1 MKNSFKMIRIILF
14 LIIICFSFT
23 MCTPPEPTGDI
34 LLINQYHVP
43 ITRVIIGR
51 GICEFNISQE
61 DSVFLSVEFG
71 EHEIYVITNDNIVSN
86 SLKVV
91 VVDNVIEIITLNING
106 KLVHK
111 E

>member
-1 MKNSFKMIRIILF
+1 MQNIIKMIAIMVF
-14 LIIICFSFT
+14 LGTICFSFV
-23 MCTPPEPTGDI
+23 MCSPPEPTGDI

-86 SLKVV
+86 SLKVIV
-91 VVDNVIEIITLNING
+91 IDNVIETITLNING
-106 KLVHK
+106 KLVYK